1 MATKSKSKTEADEL
15 LDEYDLS
22 KLKGGVRGKYYERA
36 KAGTNLVLLDADVA
50 RAFPTPES
58 VNQALR
64 MLVRVAESSRV
75 ERREQDQ

>member
-1 MATKSKSKTEADEL
+1 MATKKKGKTQADEL

-22 KLKGGVRGKYYERA
+22 KLKGGVGGKYYERA
-36 KAGTNLVLLDADVA
+36 KAGTNLVLLDPDVA

-64 MLVRVAESSRV
+64 MLVRVAESSSVGRN
-75 ERREQDQ
+75 Q